1 MAIIKQDVNKW
12 RKYTTYRKKLF
23 EVCFILALFPEKWG
37 HFVTDSPRTYHH
49 SAVNLKLTTFPS
61 LVLSNFNEEITNELS
76 TRHWLSAAKAPEIV
90 HWIGTSF
97 LISWGPCDLHI
108 AAIIIT
114 YNKATPVSFS
124 KSFNF
129 KLSWLKWVN
138 YKAFEGRSNP
148 RHNQFIS
155 A

>member
-138 YKAFEGRSNP
+138 YEAFERRSNP

>member
-1 MAIIKQDVNKW
+1 MFLFCCHFFYMAIIKQDVNKW

-49 SAVNLKLTTFPS
+49 SAVNLKLTTFSS

-97 LISWGPCDLHI
+97 LISWALVI
-108 AAIIIT
+108 YILQQ
-114 YNKATPVSFS
+114 
-124 KSFNF
+124 
-129 KLSWLKWVN
+129 LSSLTTTRLQ
-138 YKAFEGRSNP
+138 YLSPSLLISN
-148 RHNQFIS
+148 
-155 A
+155 